1 VFKDSNP
8 GVGFSDQDE
17 AFHHKQS
24 FQDFKSILYRCETE
38 DFNYIQS
45 VLKSYIPFSG
55 SSELSVLWTK
65 YLDTP
70 GLYKQALIEEIDYQ
84 IRYFGSSNFAYLK
97 RRIDSLD
104 NKDVDPCVSASEVV
118 NDVYHKLKVKIKIG
132 PSSIETRLQRLVS
145 KVVEHELL
153 HMPPEKLTQ
162 AFKSIGM
169 GDADINEL
177 MGKLQESGKIA
188 ILPVL
193 IKILGPEITL
203 NVIQTIIVSMLAQIT
218 GAEAAKQLMK
228 EVVRRNPWM
237 NALGPIVWV
246 LSGTWFAYDM
256 QGPAFRK
263 TVPICLYLGIV
274 SMRSSNKSLDL

>member
-1 VFKDSNP
+1 M
-8 GVGFSDQDE
+8 
-17 AFHHKQS
+17 
-24 FQDFKSILYRCETE
+24 LYKCESE

-45 VLKSYIPFSG
+45 VLKSYLPFSG
-55 SSELSVLWTK
+55 SSKLAVLWMK
-65 YLDTP
+65 YQETP
-70 GLYKQALIEEIDYQ
+70 GLYKQALVEEIDNQ

-97 RRIDSLD
+97 RCIDSLD
-104 NKDVDPCVSASEVV
+104 NQYIEPCVSASEVV
-118 NDVYHKLKVKIKIG
+118 NDVFSKLKVKIKLG

-153 HMPPEKLTQ
+153 KMPPEKLTE

-169 GDADINEL
+169 GDADINNLLE
-177 MGKLQESGKIA
+177 KIQKSGKIA

-228 EVVRRNPWM
+228 EVIRRNPWM

-246 LSGTWFAYDM
+246 LSSSWFAYDM

-263 TVPICLYLGIV
+263 TIPICLYLGIV
-274 SMRSSNKSLDL
+274 SMRKTKKN